1 MRNVH
6 QLIRLPKSFLV
17 TVSKV
22 LAPVALFAMLVLS
35 AQPVPAQEVDFSK
48 EILPVLKA
56 NCFKCHGEKKAK
68 SKLRLHTLADVL
80 KGGKN
85 GGAIAPG
92 KSAESLL
99 IKRIS
104 LPKDDDDIMPPE
116 GGPLEKSQ
124 IEALKRWIDQGA
136 KWAEGA
142 APAGTEA
149 KPAKKV
155 NVAELPAAVTDAI
168 TKAGGRAM
176 RLAQD
181 TNLVTVS
188 FRAVAGKTGDEQL
201 ASLKGAE
208 AVAELN
214 LAGSKI
220 TDAGLANLS
229 GLVNLGRLHLELT
242 GIDGSGLTHL
252 GKLQNLHYLNL
263 YGTKVND
270 AGIKSLASLKSLK
283 KVYLW
288 QTEVT
293 DAGVEELEKALPGVD
308 VNRGLVAAKVVAGEP
323 VAAAPGA
330 KPAPKPAPK
339 PEKAVV
345 VIAQSSAGWSYAP
358 ASGIKGEDWVK
369 AAFDD
374 GKWAKGK
381 APLGY
386 GEADV
391 AKKKGKTLEL
401 KGQAILFR
409 RKFSVEKKLIDT
421 KKKFKLLVASDDSAV
436 VWING
441 KQVDKEEANHEAKYW
456 NRTVEI
462 DAGLIKKDGNIVS
475 VLINNAEGS
484 SDVYFDLQLETATP

>member
-1 MRNVH
+1 MTPF
-6 QLIRLPKSFLV
+6 QKSRLVKMSTLLSPAV
-17 TVSKV
+17 
-22 LAPVALFAMLVLS
+22 LFALVIFTARSL
-35 AQPVPAQEVDFSK
+35 PAQQVDFSK
-48 EILPVLKA
+48 EVLPVLKS

-68 SKLRLHTLADVL
+68 AKLRLHTLADAL

-104 LPKDDDDIMPPE
+104 LGKDDDDIMPPE
-116 GGPLEKSQ
+116 GGPLEPSQ

-201 ASLKGAE
+201 ASLKGAA

-220 TDAGLANLS
+220 TDAGLASLS

-263 YGTKVND
+263 YGTKVTD
-270 AGIKSLASLKSLK
+270 DGIKSLASLKGLK
-283 KVYLW
+283 KLYLW

-308 VNRGLVAAKVVAGEP
+308 VNRGLVAAQVVAVEP
-323 VAAAPGA
+323 SAASPAK
-330 KPAPKPAPK
+330 KPAPKPKP

-345 VIAQSSAGWSYAP
+345 VIAQSTDGWSFAP
-358 ASGIKGEDWVK
+358 ASEIKGEDWLK

-401 KGQAILFR
+401 RGQAILFR
-409 RKFSVEKKLIDT
+409 RKFSVEKKLIDA
-421 KKKFKLLVASDDSAV
+421 KKEF
-436 VWING
+436 
-441 KQVDKEEANHEAKYW
+441 
-456 NRTVEI
+456 T
-462 DAGLIKKDGNIVS
+462 
-475 VLINNAEGS
+475 
-484 SDVYFDLQLETATP
+484 

>member
-1 MRNVH
+1 MTPSKKS
-6 QLIRLPKSFLV
+6 RLVATLTLLSPALLFVLV
-17 TVSKV
+17 IFTART
-22 LAPVALFAMLVLS
+22 L
-35 AQPVPAQEVDFSK
+35 PAQQVDFSK
-48 EILPVLKA
+48 EVLPVLKA

-68 SKLRLHTLADVL
+68 AKLRLHTLADAL

-99 IKRIS
+99 IKRVS
-104 LPKDDDDIMPPE
+104 LGKGDDDIMPPE
-116 GGPLEKSQ
+116 GGPLEKGQ

-142 APAGTEA
+142 AGTEA
-149 KPAKKV
+149 KPAKKI

-201 ASLKGAE
+201 ASLKGAA

-214 LAGSKI
+214 LAGSKV

-270 AGIKSLASLKSLK
+270 DGIKSLASLKGLK
-283 KVYLW
+283 KLYLW

-308 VNRGLVAAKVVAGEP
+308 VNRGLVAAQVVAVEP
-323 VAAAPGA
+323 SAATPAK
-330 KPAPKPAPK
+330 KPAPKP
-339 PEKAVV
+339 PEKPVV
-345 VIAQSSAGWSYAP
+345 VIAQSTDGWSFVP
-358 ASGIKGEDWVK
+358 ASEIKGEDWLKV
-369 AAFDD
+369 AFDD

-391 AKKKGKTLEL
+391 VKKKGKILEI

-409 RKFSVEKKLIDT
+409 RKFKVDKKIIDS

-462 DAGLIKKDGNIVS
+462 AAGLIKQDGNIVS

-484 SDVYFDLQLETATP
+484 SDVYFDLQLETVTP

>member
-1 MRNVH
+1 MTPF
-6 QLIRLPKSFLV
+6 QKSRLVKMSTLLSPAV
-17 TVSKV
+17 
-22 LAPVALFAMLVLS
+22 LFALVIFTARSL
-35 AQPVPAQEVDFSK
+35 PAQQVDFSK
-48 EILPVLKA
+48 EVLPVLKS

-68 SKLRLHTLADVL
+68 AKLRLHTLADAL

-104 LPKDDDDIMPPE
+104 LGKDDDDIMPPE
-116 GGPLEKSQ
+116 GGPLEPSQ

-201 ASLKGAE
+201 ASLKGAA

-220 TDAGLANLS
+220 TDAGLASLS

-263 YGTKVND
+263 YGTKVTD
-270 AGIKSLASLKSLK
+270 DGIKSLASLKGLK
-283 KVYLW
+283 KLYLW

-308 VNRGLVAAKVVAGEP
+308 VNRGLVAAQVVAVEP
-323 VAAAPGA
+323 SAASPAK
-330 KPAPKPAPK
+330 KPAPKPKP

-345 VIAQSSAGWSYAP
+345 VIAQSTDGWSFAP
-358 ASGIKGEDWVK
+358 ASEIKGEDWLK

-401 KGQAILFR
+401 RGQAILFR
-409 RKFSVEKKLIDT
+409 RKFSVEKKLIDA

-462 DAGLIKKDGNIVS
+462 AAGLIKKDGNIVS

>member
-6 QLIRLPKSFLV
+6 PMIRLSKSRLV
-17 TVSKV
+17 AVSKL
-22 LAPVALFAMLVLS
+22 LAPVALFSMLILS
-35 AQPVPAQEVDFSK
+35 VQPVLAQQVDFSK

-68 SKLRLHTLADVL
+68 SKLRLHTLADIL

-104 LPKDDDDIMPPE
+104 LGKDDDDIMPPE
-116 GGPLEKSQ
+116 GGPLEPSQ

-136 KWAEGA
+136 KWAEA
-142 APAGTEA
+142 TAPAGTEA

-201 ASLKGAE
+201 ASLKGAA

-252 GKLQNLHYLNL
+252 EKLQNLHYLNL

-270 AGIKSLASLKSLK
+270 DGIKSLASLKGLK
-283 KVYLW
+283 KLYLW

-308 VNRGLVAAKVVAGEP
+308 VNRGLVAAQVVAVEP
-323 VAAAPGA
+323 SAASPAK
-330 KPAPKPAPK
+330 KPAPKP
-339 PEKAVV
+339 PEKPVV
-345 VIAQSSAGWSYAP
+345 VIAQSTDGWSFVP
-358 ASGIKGEDWVK
+358 ASEIKGEDWLKV
-369 AAFDD
+369 AFDD

-391 AKKKGKTLEL
+391 AKKKGKTLEI

-409 RKFSVEKKLIDT
+409 RKFKVDKKLIDS

-462 DAGLIKKDGNIVS
+462 AAGLIKQDGNIIS
-475 VLINNAEGS
+475 VQVNNAEGS

>member
-1 MRNVH
+1 MTPF
-6 QLIRLPKSFLV
+6 QKSRLVKMSTLLSPAV
-17 TVSKV
+17 
-22 LAPVALFAMLVLS
+22 LFALVIFTARSL
-35 AQPVPAQEVDFSK
+35 PAQQVDFSK
-48 EILPVLKA
+48 EVLPILKS

-68 SKLRLHTLADVL
+68 AKLRLHTLADAL

-104 LPKDDDDIMPPE
+104 LGKDDDDIMPPE
-116 GGPLEKSQ
+116 GGPLEPSQ

-201 ASLKGAE
+201 ASLKGAA

-220 TDAGLANLS
+220 TDAGLASLS

-263 YGTKVND
+263 YGTKVTD
-270 AGIKSLASLKSLK
+270 DGIKSLASLKGLK
-283 KVYLW
+283 KLYLW

-308 VNRGLVAAKVVAGEP
+308 VNRGLVAAQVVAVEP
-323 VAAAPGA
+323 SAASPAK
-330 KPAPKPAPK
+330 KPAPKPKP

-345 VIAQSSAGWSYAP
+345 VIAQSTDGWSFAP
-358 ASGIKGEDWVK
+358 ASEIKGEDWLK

-401 KGQAILFR
+401 RGQAILFR
-409 RKFSVEKKLIDT
+409 RKFSVEKKLIDA

-462 DAGLIKKDGNIVS
+462 AAGLIKKDGNIVS

>member
-1 MRNVH
+1 MTPF
-6 QLIRLPKSFLV
+6 QKSRLVKMSTRLSPAV
-17 TVSKV
+17 
-22 LAPVALFAMLVLS
+22 LFALVIFTARSL
-35 AQPVPAQEVDFSK
+35 PAQQVDFSK
-48 EILPVLKA
+48 EVLPILKS

-68 SKLRLHTLADVL
+68 AKLRLHTHADAL

-104 LPKDDDDIMPPE
+104 LGKDDDDIMPPE
-116 GGPLEKSQ
+116 GGPLEPSQ

-201 ASLKGAE
+201 ASLKGAA

-220 TDAGLANLS
+220 TDAGLASLS
-229 GLVNLGRLHLELT
+229 GLVNLSRLHLELT

-263 YGTKVND
+263 YGTKVTD
-270 AGIKSLASLKSLK
+270 DGIKSLASLKGLK
-283 KVYLW
+283 KLYLW

-308 VNRGLVAAKVVAGEP
+308 VNRGLVAAQVVAVEP
-323 VAAAPGA
+323 SAASPAK
-330 KPAPKPAPK
+330 KPAPKPKP

-345 VIAQSSAGWSYAP
+345 VIAQSTDGWSFAP
-358 ASGIKGEDWVK
+358 ASEIKGEDWLK

-401 KGQAILFR
+401 RGQAILFR
-409 RKFSVEKKLIDT
+409 RKFSVEKKLVDA

-462 DAGLIKKDGNIVS
+462 AAGLIKKDGNIVS

>member
-1 MRNVH
+1 MTPSKKS
-6 QLIRLPKSFLV
+6 RL
-17 TVSKV
+17 
-22 LAPVALFAMLVLS
+22 VATPTLLSPALLFALVIFTARTL
-35 AQPVPAQEVDFSK
+35 PAQQVDFSK
-48 EILPVLKA
+48 EVLPVLKA

-68 SKLRLHTLADVL
+68 AKLRLHTLADSL

-104 LPKDDDDIMPPE
+104 LGKDDDDIMPPE
-116 GGPLEKSQ
+116 GGPLEKGQ

-142 APAGTEA
+142 AGTEA
-149 KPAKKV
+149 KPAKKI

-201 ASLKGAE
+201 ASLKGAA

-214 LAGSKI
+214 LAGSKV

-229 GLVNLGRLHLELT
+229 GLVILGRLHLELT

-270 AGIKSLASLKSLK
+270 DGIKSLASLKGLK
-283 KVYLW
+283 KLYLW

-308 VNRGLVAAKVVAGEP
+308 VNRGLVAAQVVAVEP
-323 VAAAPGA
+323 SSGNPAKKPAK
-330 KPAPKPAPK
+330 KPAPTP
-339 PEKAVV
+339 PEKPVV
-345 VIAQSSAGWSYAP
+345 VIAQSTDGWSFVP
-358 ASGIKGEDWVK
+358 ASEIKGEDWLKV
-369 AAFDD
+369 AFDD

-391 AKKKGKTLEL
+391 VKKKGKILEI

-409 RKFSVEKKLIDT
+409 RKFKVDKKIIDS

-462 DAGLIKKDGNIVS
+462 AAGLIKQDGNIVS

-484 SDVYFDLQLETATP
+484 SDVYFDLQLETVTP

>member
-1 MRNVH
+1 MPT
-6 QLIRLPKSFLV
+6 LLLPAL
-17 TVSKV
+17 
-22 LAPVALFAMLVLS
+22 LFALVIFTVRSL
-35 AQPVPAQEVDFSK
+35 PAQQVDFSK
-48 EILPVLKA
+48 EVLPVLKA

-68 SKLRLHTLADVL
+68 AKLRLHTLADVL

-104 LPKDDDDIMPPE
+104 LGKDDDDIMPPE
-116 GGPLEKSQ
+116 GGPLEKAQ
-124 IEALKRWIDQGA
+124 IEALKRWVDQGA

-142 APAGTEA
+142 AAAGTEA
-149 KPAKKV
+149 KPAKKI
-155 NVAELPAAVTDAI
+155 NVAELPAAVTAAI

-201 ASLKGAE
+201 ASLKGAA

-252 GKLQNLHYLNL
+252 GKLQSLHYLNL

-270 AGIKSLASLKSLK
+270 DGIKSLASLKGLK
-283 KVYLW
+283 KLYLW

-308 VNRGLVAAKVVAGEP
+308 VNRGLVAAQVVAVEP
-323 VAAAPGA
+323 SAATPAK
-330 KPAPKPAPK
+330 KPAPKP
-339 PEKAVV
+339 PEKPVV
-345 VIAQSSAGWSYAP
+345 VIAQSTDGWSFVP
-358 ASGIKGEDWVK
+358 ASEIKGEDWLKV
-369 AAFDD
+369 AFDD

-391 AKKKGKTLEL
+391 AKKKGKTLEI

-409 RKFSVEKKLIDT
+409 RKFKVDKKLIDS

-462 DAGLIKKDGNIVS
+462 AAGLIKQDGNIVS

>member
-1 MRNVH
+1 MRNVNLMTRMS
-6 QLIRLPKSFLV
+6 QSRLLMRTRMLSP
-17 TVSKV
+17 V
-22 LAPVALFAMLVLS
+22 LSVALLLLA
-35 AQPVPAQEVDFSK
+35 VPSLRAQEIDFAK
-48 EILPVLKA
+48 EVLPVLQS

-68 SKLRLHTLADVL
+68 SKLRLHTLGDAL

-85 GGAIAPG
+85 GKVIELG
-92 KSAESLL
+92 KSSESLL

-124 IEALKRWIDQGA
+124 IDALTRWIDQGA
-136 KWAEGA
+136 KWPEVAGSGA
-142 APAGTEA
+142 KAPA
-149 KPAKKV
+149 KV
-155 NVAELPAAVTDAI
+155 VVAELPAAISDAI
-168 TKAGGRAM
+168 AKAGGRAM

-188 FRAVAGKTGDEQL
+188 FRAVADKTGDEQL
-201 ASLKGAE
+201 ASLKGAV

-214 LAGSKI
+214 LSGSKV
-220 TDAGLANLS
+220 TDAGLENLS
-229 GLVNLGRLHLELT
+229 GLVNLARLHLELT
-242 GIDGSGLTHL
+242 GIDGSGLAHL

-270 AGIKSLASLKSLK
+270 KAAENLAKLKGLK
-283 KVYLW
+283 RLYLW
-288 QTEVT
+288 QTEIT
-293 DAGVEELEKALPGVD
+293 DDGVATIEKAIPGVD
-308 VNRGLVAAKVVAGEP
+308 INRGLVAV
-323 VAAAPGA
+323 APGVPEPTSPSA

-339 PEKAVV
+339 PAKAVV
-345 VIAQSSAGWSYAP
+345 VIAQSSDGWSFAP
-358 ASGIKGEDWVK
+358 ASGIKGEDWIKV
-369 AAFDD
+369 AFDD

-409 RKFSVEKKLIDT
+409 RKFKVDKKLIDS
-421 KKKFKLLVASDDSAV
+421 KKKFKLLVASDDSAI

-462 DAGLIKKDGNIVS
+462 AAGLIKQDGNIVS
-475 VLINNAEGS
+475 VQVNNAEGS
-484 SDVYFDLQLETATP
+484 SDVYFDLQIETATP

>member
-6 QLIRLPKSFLV
+6 PMIRLSKSRLV
-17 TVSKV
+17 AVSKL
-22 LAPVALFAMLVLS
+22 LAPVALFSMLSLSVPPVL
-35 AQPVPAQEVDFSK
+35 AQQVDFSK

-201 ASLKGAE
+201 ASLKGA
-208 AVAELN
+208 AVVAELN

-220 TDAGLANLS
+220 TDAGLA
-229 GLVNLGRLHLELT
+229 HLE
-242 GIDGSGLTHL
+242 GFR
-252 GKLQNLHYLNL
+252 K
-263 YGTKVND
+263 
-270 AGIKSLASLKSLK
+270 LKSL
-283 KVYLW
+283 LL
-288 QTEVT
+288 TET
-293 DAGVEELEKALPGVD
+293 KITRP
-308 VNRGLVAAKVVAGEP
+308 
-323 VAAAPGA
+323 
-330 KPAPKPAPK
+330 
-339 PEKAVV
+339 
-345 VIAQSSAGWSYAP
+345 SSLTSIP
-358 ASGIKGEDWVK
+358 
-369 AAFDD
+369 
-374 GKWAKGK
+374 
-381 APLGY
+381 
-386 GEADV
+386 
-391 AKKKGKTLEL
+391 
-401 KGQAILFR
+401 
-409 RKFSVEKKLIDT
+409 
-421 KKKFKLLVASDDSAV
+421 
-436 VWING
+436 
-441 KQVDKEEANHEAKYW
+441 
-456 NRTVEI
+456 
-462 DAGLIKKDGNIVS
+462 
-475 VLINNAEGS
+475 
-484 SDVYFDLQLETATP
+484 

>member
-1 MRNVH
+1 MTPF
-6 QLIRLPKSFLV
+6 QKSRLVKMSTLLSPAV
-17 TVSKV
+17 
-22 LAPVALFAMLVLS
+22 LFALVIFTARSL
-35 AQPVPAQEVDFSK
+35 PAQQVDFSK
-48 EILPVLKA
+48 EVLPVLKS

-68 SKLRLHTLADVL
+68 AKLRLHTLADAL

-104 LPKDDDDIMPPE
+104 LGKDDDDIMPPE
-116 GGPLEKSQ
+116 GGPLEPSQ

-201 ASLKGAE
+201 ASLKGAA

-270 AGIKSLASLKSLK
+270 DGIKSLASLKGLK
-283 KVYLW
+283 KLYLW

-308 VNRGLVAAKVVAGEP
+308 VNRGLVAAQVVAVEP
-323 VAAAPGA
+323 SAATPAK
-330 KPAPKPAPK
+330 KPAPKP
-339 PEKAVV
+339 PEKPVV
-345 VIAQSSAGWSYAP
+345 VIAQSTDGWSFVP
-358 ASGIKGEDWVK
+358 ASEIKGEDWLKV
-369 AAFDD
+369 AFDD

-391 AKKKGKTLEL
+391 AKKKGKTLEI

-409 RKFSVEKKLIDT
+409 RKFKVDKKLIDS

-462 DAGLIKKDGNIVS
+462 AAGLIKQDGNIVS
-475 VLINNAEGS
+475 VQVNNAEGS
-484 SDVYFDLQLETATP
+484 SDVYFDLQLETVTP

>member
-1 MRNVH
+1 MSTLLSPAV
-6 QLIRLPKSFLV
+6 
-17 TVSKV
+17 
-22 LAPVALFAMLVLS
+22 LFALVIFTARSL
-35 AQPVPAQEVDFSK
+35 PAQQVDFSK
-48 EILPVLKA
+48 EVLPVLKS

-68 SKLRLHTLADVL
+68 AKLRLHTLADAL

-104 LPKDDDDIMPPE
+104 LGKDDDDIMPPE
-116 GGPLEKSQ
+116 GGPLEPSQ

-136 KWAEGA
+136 KWAEGTT
-142 APAGTEA
+142 PAGTEA

-201 ASLKGAE
+201 ASLKGAA

-220 TDAGLANLS
+220 TDAGLASLS

-263 YGTKVND
+263 YGTKVTD
-270 AGIKSLASLKSLK
+270 DGIKSLASLKGLK
-283 KVYLW
+283 KLYLW

-308 VNRGLVAAKVVAGEP
+308 VNRGLVAAQVVAVEP
-323 VAAAPGA
+323 SAASPAK
-330 KPAPKPAPK
+330 KPAPKPKP

-345 VIAQSSAGWSYAP
+345 VIAQSTDGWSFAP
-358 ASGIKGEDWVK
+358 ASEIKGEDWLK

-401 KGQAILFR
+401 RGQAILFR
-409 RKFSVEKKLIDT
+409 RKFSVEKKLIDA

-462 DAGLIKKDGNIVS
+462 AAGLIKKDGNIVS

>member
-1 MRNVH
+1 MS
-6 QLIRLPKSFLV
+6 PSSKSLRV
-17 TVSKV
+17 RMPTLLSPA
-22 LAPVALFAMLVLS
+22 LLFALVIFTARSL
-35 AQPVPAQEVDFSK
+35 PAQQVDFSK

-85 GGAIAPG
+85 GGVIAPG

-104 LPKDDDDIMPPE
+104 LGKDDDDIMPPE
-116 GGPLEKSQ
+116 GGPLEPSQ

-136 KWAEGA
+136 KWAEA
-142 APAGTEA
+142 TAPAGTEA

-201 ASLKGAE
+201 ASLKGAA

-270 AGIKSLASLKSLK
+270 DGIKSLASLKGLK
-283 KVYLW
+283 KLYLW

-308 VNRGLVAAKVVAGEP
+308 VNRGLVAAQVVAVEP
-323 VAAAPGA
+323 SAATPAK
-330 KPAPKPAPK
+330 KPAPKP
-339 PEKAVV
+339 PEKPVV
-345 VIAQSSAGWSYAP
+345 VIAQSTDGWSFVP
-358 ASGIKGEDWVK
+358 ASEIKGEDWLKV
-369 AAFDD
+369 AFDD

-391 AKKKGKTLEL
+391 AKKKGKTLEI

-409 RKFSVEKKLIDT
+409 RKFKVDKKIIDS

-441 KQVDKEEANHEAKYW
+441 KQVDKEDVNHEAKYW

-462 DAGLIKKDGNIVS
+462 AAGLIKQDGNIIS
-475 VLINNAEGS
+475 VQVNNAEGS
-484 SDVYFDLQLETATP
+484 SDVYFDLQIETATP

>member
-6 QLIRLPKSFLV
+6 PMIRLPKSRLLA
-17 TVSKV
+17 VSKLLAPAALFSMLILSVQPV
-22 LAPVALFAMLVLS
+22 LA
-35 AQPVPAQEVDFSK
+35 QQVDFSK

-68 SKLRLHTLADVL
+68 AKLRLHTLADVL

-124 IEALKRWIDQGA
+124 IEAIRRWIDQGA

-142 APAGTEA
+142 DSGA
-149 KPAKKV
+149 KAAVKKV
-155 NVAELPAAVTDAI
+155 NVAELPATVSAAI

-188 FRAVAGKTGDEQL
+188 FRAVASKTGDEQIV
-201 ASLKGAE
+201 ALKGAA

-214 LAGSKI
+214 LAGSKV

-229 GLVNLGRLHLELT
+229 DLVNLGRLHLELT
-242 GIDGSGLTHL
+242 GIDGSGLAHL
-252 GKLQNLHYLNL
+252 EKLQNLHYLNL
-263 YGTKVND
+263 YGTKVTD
-270 AGIKSLASLKSLK
+270 KGIQSLSKLKGLK
-283 KVYLW
+283 RLYLW

-293 DAGVEELEKALPGVD
+293 DAGVAELEKALPGTD
-308 VNRGLVAAKVVAGEP
+308 INRGLVAAKVVAGEP

-345 VIAQSSAGWSYAP
+345 VIAQSSDGWSYAP
-358 ASGIKGEDWVK
+358 ASGIKGEDWIK
-369 AAFDD
+369 AAFND

-401 KGQAILFR
+401 KGQPILFR
-409 RKFSVEKKLIDT
+409 RKFSVEKKLIDA

-441 KQVDKEEANHEAKYW
+441 KQVDKEDTNHEAKYW

-484 SDVYFDLQLETATP
+484 SDVYFDLQLETAAP

>member
-1 MRNVH
+1 MTPSKKS
-6 QLIRLPKSFLV
+6 RLVATPTLLSPALLFVLV
-17 TVSKV
+17 IFTART
-22 LAPVALFAMLVLS
+22 L
-35 AQPVPAQEVDFSK
+35 PAQQVDFSK
-48 EILPVLKA
+48 EVLPVLKA

-68 SKLRLHTLADVL
+68 AKLRLHTLADAL

-104 LPKDDDDIMPPE
+104 LGKDDDDIMPPE
-116 GGPLEKSQ
+116 GGPLEKGQ

-142 APAGTEA
+142 AGTEA
-149 KPAKKV
+149 KPAKKI

-201 ASLKGAE
+201 ASLKGAA

-214 LAGSKI
+214 LAGSKV

-270 AGIKSLASLKSLK
+270 DGIKSLASLKGLK
-283 KVYLW
+283 KLYLW

-308 VNRGLVAAKVVAGEP
+308 VNRGLVAAQVVAVEP
-323 VAAAPGA
+323 SAATPAK
-330 KPAPKPAPK
+330 KPAPKP

-345 VIAQSSAGWSYAP
+345 VIAQSTDGWSFVP
-358 ASGIKGEDWVK
+358 ASEIKGEDWLKV
-369 AAFDD
+369 AFDD
-374 GKWAKGK
+374 GKWA
-381 APLGY
+381 
-386 GEADV
+386 
-391 AKKKGKTLEL
+391 
-401 KGQAILFR
+401 
-409 RKFSVEKKLIDT
+409 
-421 KKKFKLLVASDDSAV
+421 
-436 VWING
+436 
-441 KQVDKEEANHEAKYW
+441 
-456 NRTVEI
+456 
-462 DAGLIKKDGNIVS
+462 
-475 VLINNAEGS
+475 
-484 SDVYFDLQLETATP
+484 